1 MMKYLYKHL
10 DQILLFLAVCIFL
23 LLRFWHLGAVP
34 SGMTWDEAAIGYNG
48 FAIWNTHR
56 DEWLERMPISFR
68 SFGDYKAPLAIYLN
82 GFFTHLFGLNLWA
95 IRLPFALSGVLS
107 VVGLAMMVSLLIQT
121 KVLKFSILEAK
132 TATVASFVLIGLS
145 PWHILFSRVGFE
157 SGLAL
162 TEIIWAVIFLLIY
175 LLWHK
180 QKHHLSL
187 LSLLLA
193 IVLFASSFY
202 TYHSAKLTV
211 PILLLFG
218 SIWLIKCQKLK
229 LKIFLPALLIL
240 IILVFPVFRD
250 SVFGNGL
257 TRAGVTVFAQHG
269 VAKGIILSSKGL
281 LNHLAPKFL
290 ILGATDSLR
299 HSTGQMGV
307 LYPTDYVFFCIGMAA
322 SLFAIFIKSRK
333 QTGFVFTVIWI
344 AAGLLPAAI
353 GVEQPHPNRAL
364 LALPGMILLS
374 LIGFDYFLAWIKNL
388 SMIWRRIIIFF
399 FVFTHLFFASFFLR
413 DYFTE
418 YQARSSDEYL
428 SGYLEVFNL
437 IWDYHNG
444 QNGKPKVN
452 QIVMTSEY
460 GQPYIYALL
469 TGKISPYAYH
479 AGALVKFLFVDQPN
493 VGDLLRENALI
504 VTGPEV
510 FGLDPKLATETI
522 YDIAGKVRFNLYLS
536 QN

>member
-1 MMKYLYKHL
+1 MMKFLRKHL
-10 DQILLFLAVCIFL
+10 DQILLILAVCFFL
-23 LLRFWHLGAVP
+23 LIRFWRLGIAP
-34 SGMTWDEAAIGYNG
+34 AGMTWDEAAIGYNG

-56 DEWLERMPISFR
+56 DEWLERMPVSFR

-82 GFFTHLFGLNLWA
+82 GFFTYLFGLNLWA
-95 IRLPFALSGVLS
+95 IRLPFALSGGLS
-107 VVGLAMMVSLLIQT
+107 VVGVAILVYLLIQAKILTFSSLNT
-121 KVLKFSILEAK
+121 KN
-132 TATVASFVLIGLS
+132 ASLLSLVLIGLS

-157 SGLAL
+157 SGMAL
-162 TEIIWAVIFLLIY
+162 SEIIWAVIFLLIY
-175 LLWHK
+175 LLWQK
-180 QKHHLSL
+180 QKRNLSL
-187 LSLLLA
+187 LSLLFA
-193 IVLFASSFY
+193 VILFASSFY

-211 PILLLFG
+211 PVLMMFG
-218 SIWLIKCQKLK
+218 SIWLMKCQKLK
-229 LKIFLPALLIL
+229 LKVILPALLML
-240 IILVFPVFRD
+240 TILVFPVFRD
-250 SVFGNGL
+250 SIFGKGL

-269 VAKGIILSSKGL
+269 IIKGVILSSQGL

-299 HSTGQMGV
+299 HSTGKMGV
-307 LYPTDYVFFCIGMAA
+307 LYPTDYLFFCIGIMS
-322 SLFAIFIKSRK
+322 SLFAIWKKSRK
-333 QTGFVFTVIWI
+333 QAGFVFAVMWI

-364 LALPGMILLS
+364 LALPGFILLS

-388 SMIWRRIIIFF
+388 SMVLRRTIIFF
-399 FVFTHLFFASFFLR
+399 LVFTHLFFANFFLR

-428 SGYLEVFNL
+428 SGYLKVFDL
-437 IWDYHNG
+437 IWDYHHG
-444 QNGKPKVN
+444 QNGKPKVK

-479 AGALVKFLFVDQPN
+479 AGALVKFLFVDQPS
-493 VGDLLRENALI
+493 VGDLMRENALI

-510 FGLDPKLATETI
+510 AGLDPKLATETI
-522 YDIAGKVRFNLYLS
+522 YDGAGKVRFNLFLS